1 MSSKKRGGQKLGSS
15 RRNRN
20 RNPVAKESD
29 DSFPQTGNEEHGSEQ
44 KDFHVVSEK
53 QPADASVLPQLGEAA
68 TTCISQQISA
78 SELHPQSQDLLA
90 QPETMSKRRKMG
102 STRKSNRGFKGGGI
116 PEEEPEGTVE
126 VSEGIREEY
135 GVTEEVSVT
144 GDDHQ
149 QSLSGYSS
157 SQSIEPESSILQRQ
171 HWALGSTI
179 HKEVLVNDGRLHLEI
194 AFQSKPIS
202 LYFEPDQLQEA
213 AFSEESISHSFNF
226 SVATTTESKRPPHE
240 FDDSLQMYQQMET
253 LPNTTG
259 QEKTG
264 LTDRHLEEGRITTPA
279 YDFEDVQVSQN
290 TQIYSLVS
298 SVNTIHD
305 QFILN
310 FMGEDKQREST
321 VSSQCIAEAEEERT
335 QLSSASLINE
345 LEQGCSN
352 SSEGLNSSTDGTEG
366 AQTGTANEGIS
377 DHCLELKNETLKLT
391 EDLACVQEFKMSEY
405 REGEEE
411 HREVHMVGDRKEC
424 DDVVEA
430 RFTMQT
436 VEPDKSMTL
445 SPKKK
450 EGASSDQYLSYDTE
464 LHCDSPNNEITHHR
478 DEQYDLSD
486 ARLLTGESSMGGNIG
501 QTEHSVRE
509 QNNEEEGKKD
519 REMRTEEEEA
529 ENGEAKLIDLIRK
542 RKVIP
547 FETLHEE
554 EFDTMDI
561 SNQAYSLQHDDAGK
575 FLSDMQSKEGACNDL
590 QAGSDPLSEIEIC
603 HDTEHYEQEPF
614 QSNDSM
620 IDKEKGNDITENK
633 NQFFEEIKPPKNI
646 CDTSALSIGEDRDNN
661 SYTVVSDE
669 AVELTKR
676 KDLSAEDR
684 MLLVYDSLDAEDKV
698 STEKELTTD
707 HLMKRAEDD
716 ELSFPQQLQRKG
728 ACIKEDF
735 DRDLEKDDKTL
746 QGLSA
751 LAKEGD
757 VIKNVEQTA
766 QANVSDTYSGAHED
780 DTTSHLS
787 EEESKAVDCVEVIAA
802 TVTNSALDLRD
813 DLRTEVECV
822 VTGDSIFSQAGEN
835 PVHPVSNKCSH
846 ITELASFYNTFDEKK
861 ENGME
866 GVIKEDIETETTNI
880 LQNDETLTTS
890 FVYEGNKEIKEG
902 NGAKPEYGLL
912 DQENEGPEMNKTQYR
927 GMNIAPTIIVDVAEY
942 KIDSAVLEV
951 QNNSGEVID
960 AMVQKNKSQE
970 NMETEQHGQ
979 GQIKKKRKFGST
991 RRPQSGH
998 RPDTDIEEKLWKD
1011 VEATEEIKHDDQ
1023 NRYSEETTRQA
1034 VSQTSV
1040 SEVSLGNTDLHSETE
1055 TVEMIDTTP
1064 VILSNAIVCQVDT
1077 VVLEENSKAE
1087 DPQEITEYEKST
1099 AEDKRT
1105 DDSTHSDEQKMSSII
1120 TKIPNDTSTYYN
1132 RPQEAFMAD
1141 QDPDM
1146 ERTDNGSSS
1155 QVDAS
1160 PTSGTM
1166 EFISPTQG
1174 SLDMLA
1180 NTEST
1185 YDFAS
1190 DIIRQMS
1197 WNLGI
1202 SVDHLNQPTSRESEL
1217 ESTCSFIL
1225 IQESKTTEDDVT
1237 TNHAELSTLGTK
1249 TGLIQRTEQHHEGD
1263 QKENIEETSENE
1275 GKRGKKDDEGRHG
1288 EKKDVPLADSSKIS
1302 SRKSE
1307 VIEEENKETT
1317 EETHSAPTEKSATEE
1332 FTAVCSEQYMNPGL
1346 SSETTKWVL
1355 TTNIQTSQGAELSD
1369 SKDNDRNI
1377 EENAEITGP
1386 QAQNQSKKKRKT
1398 GSTRRLQ
1405 GGQRPDTEGK
1415 ERKWKDVEAAEE
1427 FEHDKEE
1434 RCSKETTCQA
1444 ATVNSLT
1451 ESQIAVS
1458 EVSLGIL
1465 DLTLEKEITKS
1476 KDETES
1482 TDIVHH
1488 YINNELSKVEEQVE
1502 IIEEHPQSVEDDEK
1516 ASKPTSSDKQEMPP
1530 VIMKTQKDTSIYHDF
1545 SQEASMVVKECNVE
1559 SSENRSP
1566 SHAHASLISGI
1577 MELISEI
1584 QDGLDIP
1591 KNIENTETAS
1601 DQMRQLP
1608 WDHNISENHLD
1619 LPTNRDSELEQNES
1633 TCSLV
1638 HKQESKNAQDDVIT
1652 ENSELNTSGKGGKM
1666 EPTQKSHRKQFH
1678 GYELDN
1684 SVQEINEKDRESG
1697 EKDYEDMYG
1706 EEKDVHLMDRF
1717 NRPSSKNETE
1727 SEETKEVI
1735 NAGPAKDS
1743 NTEDFIAVCSEQYKY
1758 SGTSSQVTE
1767 LGLTTTI
1774 QPSPVVIYPD
1784 FKEDGEISEDDIE
1797 IRDAELHT
1805 QNQSK
1810 KKRKFGSTRR
1820 PQGGHNPNNDREE
1833 RKWKDV
1839 EVTGEFEHNEEERRS
1854 KNTIH
1859 EAATLNSLTE
1869 PQIAVS
1875 EVSLGVLDPPVKKEM
1890 TESKDETALADVVHH
1905 IDNEVSRGEELVE
1918 IRHTVVEYERDDE
1931 STSTDKQKMA
1941 AVITEI
1947 EIDTSTYQTSS
1958 QEASMVVEKVGIEN
1972 TENGN
1977 PSQVLSSPTCG
1988 TMEFISKIQQSLDI
2002 SLNAENTH
2010 EVASYGIKH
2019 LAWDQSIP
2027 EDHLEQHKRKSE
2039 AEQFGNSS
2047 TLNHTQQSK
2056 TIQGDEITENSDP
2069 STSGKPR
2076 KMGSNK
2082 RSHKGRVHERDQK
2095 NPTEE
2100 ISKKEEKR
2108 GYEDN
2113 EAKYGEEKDVHL
2125 TEISSLSSRKH
2136 EDIEEENIVDQHT
2149 NNEVH
2154 KTEKL
2159 VEIIEEHGQSV
2170 EEDERGDESTSSDNQ
2185 TVPPVVTE
2193 IQNDVSSY
2201 LDSTQEVSIIVEGH
2215 DMKSTENRSQ
2225 VHDYATCGTVEL
2237 ISEVQDETNA
2247 HEFVS
2252 EQIGQLPCDKSISKD
2267 HLDQPTNEDPELEK
2281 VESTCSLV
2289 HIEEPKTTQ
2298 ENVMTENL
2306 ELSTSGKWR
2315 KMGSTRRSHREPLHG
2330 GGLKE
2335 SSEEINEKERESNEK
2350 DNEDNVH
2357 LTERSD
2363 ISSRKKDLVEEES
2376 EETKDQLKASPTED
2390 STTEDF
2396 IAVCS
2401 EQYMDSGLSSQTT
2414 ELGLATNIKPSPV
2427 TEHSDSKEDDGGN
2440 SKENVEIKNTVL
2452 HTQNQSKKKRK
2463 RGSTQRHQAG
2473 HRPDN
2478 EVEERR
2484 WKDVE
2489 STEEIEDVEEER
2501 RSKEAT
2507 NQTATSELLTEPQ
2520 SAVSE
2525 VSLGILG
2532 PPLEKEIIQ
2541 SNDETEGRGIID
2553 RPHVILTDTLL
2564 HHSNNEV
2571 RKVEELVEI
2580 IEEHEQSVVED
2591 ERGDESTSSETIP
2604 PVVTE
2609 IQNDVSTFHDFSQEA
2624 SIIVEGH
2631 DMESNENKSP
2641 SQAHLTPTCGTV
2653 ELISEAQDSLGNPV
2667 NTENTHELVSEQ
2679 IGQLPFV
2686 DSISN
2691 NQQDQPTNEDP
2702 ELEKVESTCSLV
2714 HVEEPKITQE
2724 NVMIENLELSTSEKQ
2739 RKMGSTRRSH
2749 REPLHGGSLKEST
2762 EEINEKER
2770 ESNEKDNEDNVH
2782 LTERLNVSS
2791 RKKDIVEE
2799 ESEEIKDELKA
2810 SPTED
2815 STTEDFI
2822 AVCSEQYMDSGLSSQ
2837 TTELGVSTNIQPSPS
2852 HSYPME
2858 DDGNGEENIEVK
2870 NAELQVQSQSKKKK
2884 KTRSTQRPQGG
2895 HRRDNDGKERK
2906 WKNVEATEQTE
2917 YDEEDRCSKETT
2929 NQAASSDLFAEPQ
2942 CVVSEESLGIL
2953 HPTLNKDTT
2962 KSNDETTGCG
2972 MIDISHVISTDI
2984 VVQHTDNEVH
2994 KTEKLVEIIEEHGQ
3008 SVEEDERGDEST
3020 SSDNQTVPPVV
3031 TEIQNDVSSYL
3042 DSTQEVSIIVEGHDM
3057 KSTENRSQVHD
3068 YATCGTVELISEVQD
3083 IKTNAH
3089 EFVSE
3094 QIGQLP
3100 CDKSISKDHLDQP
3113 ANEDPELEKVES
3125 TCSLIHTEQPKTTQ
3139 ENVMT
3144 ENLELSTSGKRKK
3157 MGSTRR
3163 SHREPLR
3170 GGGLKESSEE
3180 INEKERESNEKDN
3193 EDDVHLTERSN
3204 ISSRKKDVVEEESE
3218 EIKNELKASP
3228 TEDSTTED
3236 FIAVCSEQDIDSGLS
3251 SQTTELGL
3259 TTNLQPS
3266 PVSEHSDYEE
3276 EDGNGEEN
3284 IEVKNAELEAQSQSK
3299 KKKKFGSTR
3308 RPQGRHRPVNEEER
3322 KRKEAT
3328 EETQHDKEEKCSK
3341 EAKSQAASSYF
3352 LTEPQNAVN
3361 GESLGILDPTLEK
3374 EIAESKDE
3382 TGGCG
3387 MIDTSHVILTDIVV
3401 QHTDNEVQNA
3411 LELVEIVEEQRQSV
3425 VGYERDEECTFSDK
3439 QKIPPVVTEIQ
3450 NDTSTYN
3457 DFSKVAEECD
3467 IESKENRSFSQVHVT
3482 PICGTV
3488 ELISEVQDSLGIP
3501 VNTENTHEFVSEQIG
3516 QLPSDESIS
3525 KDQLDQPT
3533 NEDPELEKVKST
3545 CSLIHIEEPKTTQE
3559 NVMTENVELS
3569 TSGKRRKMGSTRRS
3583 HREPLHGGG
3592 LKESTEEINE
3602 KERESNEKDNEDMYG
3617 EEKDVHLTETSDK
3630 SIRKNDVVEESE
3642 EIKEELK
3649 ASPTEDSTTEDF
3661 IEVCSEQ
3668 DMHFGLSSQ
3677 TIELGLATNI
3687 QPSPVTEHSDSKDD
3701 GGNSEEN
3708 VEIKSTELHTQN
3720 QSKEK
3725 RKFGSTQR
3733 HQGGH
3738 RPDNEVEERRW
3749 KDVESTE
3756 EIEDVE
3762 EERCSKEATNQAAT
3776 SELLT
3781 EPQSAVSEVSL
3792 GILGPPLKK
3801 EMIESNDETGGCG
3814 IIDRPHV
3821 ILTDTLLHH
3830 SNNEVNKAEE
3840 LMEIIEECE
3849 QSVVEDER
3857 GDESTSSET
3866 IPPVVTEIENDVST
3880 FHDFSQ
3886 EASIIVEGHD
3896 MESNENKSPSQAHLT
3911 PTCGTVE
3918 LISEAQ
3924 DSLGNPVNTE
3934 NTHELVSEQ
3943 IGQLPFVDSISNN
3956 QQDQPTNEDPELE
3969 KVESTC
3975 SLVHVE
3981 EPKITQEN
3989 VMIENLEL
3997 STSEKRRKMG
4007 STRRSHREPLHGG
4020 SLKESTEEIN
4030 EKERESNEKDNEDD
4044 VHLTE
4049 RSNISSRKKDV
4060 VEEESEEIKNEL
4072 KASPTEDSTT
4082 EDFIAVCSE
4091 QDIDSGLSSQT
4102 TELGLTT
4109 NLQPSPVSEHSDYEE
4124 EDGNGEENIEVK
4136 NAELE
4141 AQSQSK
4147 KKKKFGS
4154 TRRPQGRHRPV
4165 NEEERKRKEATE
4177 ETQHDKEEKC
4187 SKEAKSQAASSYF
4200 LTEPQNAVNGESLG
4214 ILDPTLEKEI
4224 AESKDETGGCG
4235 MIDTSH
4241 VILTDIV
4248 VQHTDNEV
4256 QNALELVEIVEEQR
4270 QSVVGYERDEECTF
4284 SDKQKIPPVVT
4295 EIQNDTST
4303 YNDFSKVAEECD
4315 IESKE
4320 NRSFS
4325 QVHVTPICGT
4335 VELISEVQ
4343 DSLGIPVNTE
4353 NTHEFVSEQIGQLPS
4368 DESISKDQLD
4378 QPTNEDPELEKVKS
4392 TCSLIHI
4399 EEPKTTQE
4407 NVMTENVELS
4417 TSGKRRKMGSTRRS
4431 HREPLH
4437 GGGLKESTEEINEKE
4452 RESNEKDNEDMY
4464 GEEKDVHLTET
4475 SDKSIRKNDVVEESE
4490 EIKEELKASPT
4501 EDSTTEDFIEVCS
4514 EQDMHFGL
4522 SSQTIEL
4529 GLATN
4534 IQPSPVTEHSD
4545 SKDDGGNSEENVEI
4559 KSTELHT
4566 QNQSKEKRKFGS
4578 TQRHQGGH
4586 RPDNE
4591 VEERRW
4597 KDVESTEEI
4606 EDVEEE
4612 RCSKEATNQAATSE
4626 LLTEPQ
4632 SAVSEVSLGILGPPL
4647 KKEMIESNDETGG
4660 CGIIDRP
4667 HVILTDTLLHHS
4679 NNEVNKA
4686 EELMEIVE
4694 ECEQSVVEDERGD
4707 ESTSSETIPPVV
4719 TEIENDVSTYHY
4731 FSQEASIIVEGHDM
4745 ERNEN
4750 RSPSQVHVTLKCG
4763 TVELISEVQDR
4774 LGNPVN
4780 TENTHELLSEQIR
4793 QLPSDESTSKDQID
4807 QPTNKDPELEKVE
4820 STCSLVHI
4828 EQPNTTQENV
4838 MIENLELSTS
4848 GKRRKMGSTRRTH
4861 RAPLHGGD
4869 LKETIEGING
4879 KERESGEK
4887 HDEDMYGVEK
4897 DVPLTERSS
4906 ISSRKKDVVE
4916 EESEEIKDKLKASP
4930 TEDSTTEDFIA
4941 VCSEQYMDSGLFSQ
4955 TTELGL
4961 ITNIQRFPVSEHSD
4975 SEEDDGNGE
4984 ENIEVK
4990 NAELQTQSQS
5000 KEKKKF
5006 RSTRRPQGRYRRD
5019 NEEEERKWKNVEAIE
5034 RAEHDEEEKCSKEAN
5049 SQAASSDFLTES
5061 QNAVSGE
5068 SLVILYPTLE
5078 KEIAESK
5085 DETGGCG
5092 MIDTSHVILTD
5103 IVVQHT
5109 DNEVQNAL
5117 ELVEIFGEHRQSV
5130 VGYERD
5136 EECTFSDKQKIPP
5149 VVTEI
5154 QNDTSKYHD
5163 FSEGVEEC
5171 DIESNENRNR
5181 SQVHVTPRCGTV
5193 ELISEAQD
5201 SLGFPVNTE
5210 NTHEL
5215 LSEQIGQLPSDE
5227 SISKAHL
5234 DQPTN
5239 KDPELEKVKSTCSLI
5254 HIEEPK
5260 TTQENVMIEN
5270 LELSTSGKRRKMGS
5284 TRRSH
5289 REPLRGCGLK
5299 ESSEEI
5305 NEKERESDEKDDED
5319 MNGEEKDLFH
5329 TETSNISIRKNEVV
5343 EEESDEIKEELEASP
5358 TEHSTTEDFIEV
5370 GSEQDMHC
5378 GLSPQSTQ
5386 LGLTTNIQPSPMTE
5400 HSNSKDDGGNS
5411 EENVEIKNTK
5421 LHTQSQSKKRRKFGS
5436 TRRPQGGHRP
5446 DNKGEERKWKDVEST
5461 EKIEDDE
5468 EERHS
5473 KETTHQAATSELL
5486 TEPQSAVSEVSLGIP
5501 VPPLEKEMIE
5511 SNDETEGCGIIDRP
5525 HVILTDTLLH
5535 YSDNEVRKV
5544 EELVEIIEE
5553 REQSVVEDETGDEST
5568 SSNKQKI
5575 PQVIKEIQ
5583 NDVSTYLDSFQEA
5596 SIIVKGYDMESHE
5609 NRSLSQV
5616 HVTPTCGIV
5625 ELISEVQDSL
5635 AIPVNPENAHEL
5647 VSEQI
5652 GQLPSD
5658 ESTSKDQLDQ
5668 SSNEDPVLEKVK
5680 STCSLIHREETKIT
5694 QENVMTENVE
5704 LSTSGKQRKMGST
5717 RRSHKER
5724 LHGGDLKE
5732 TIEAINEKEREKDE
5746 KDDEDMYGEEKDLL
5760 HTETSNKSIRK
5771 NEVVEEES
5779 DEIKEELEASPTEH
5793 STNEDFI
5800 EVCSEQDMHCG
5811 LSPQSTQLGLTTNM
5825 QPSPMTEHLNSKDD
5839 GGNSKEN
5846 VEIINIKLHTQN
5858 QSEKKRKF
5866 GSTRRHQGGHRPDN
5880 EVEER
5885 RWKDVEST
5893 EEIEDV
5899 EEERCST
5906 ETTHQAATSELLTE
5920 PQSAVS
5926 EMLLGIPE
5934 PPLEKEMIE
5943 SNDETGGCGIIDRPH
5958 VILTDTLLHHSDNE
5972 IRKVEEL
5979 VEIIEEREQSVVE
5992 DEAGDESTSSNKQKI
6007 LQVIKEI
6014 QNDVSTYLDSFQEAS
6029 IIVKGYD
6036 MESHE
6041 NRSLSQV
6048 HVTPTCGTVELI
6060 SKVQDS
6066 LAIPV
6071 NPENAHEL
6079 VSEQIGQLPS
6089 DESTSKDQLDQ
6100 PSNEDPVLEK
6110 VKSTCSLIHREE
6122 TKTTQENVMIEN
6134 LELSTSGKRR
6144 KMGSTRRSHRER
6156 LHGGDLK
6163 ETIEEINEKEREK
6176 GEKDDEDMY
6185 GEEKDV
6191 YLKERSYIS
6200 IRKNEAVEAES
6211 EEIKDKLKASPTE
6224 DSTTEDFT
6232 EVCSEQDMHSGLSP
6246 QTTELDLISNIQPSP
6261 VTKHSDSREDDG
6273 NSKENVKI
6281 RNADLQTQSQS
6292 KKKRKFG
6299 STRRPQGVQI
6309 LDTEEEERR
6318 WKDVEATEGLEHDEK
6333 ERCSEETH
6341 QAVTSNLLTE
6351 SLNAG
6356 SEVSL
6361 GILIEEMKEKES
6373 SKEQTVDESAPITE
6387 ESNSEV
6393 ERLSFIPTI
6402 PTETCHQSIER
6413 QSEPSESIT
6422 IIRPELEKL
6431 DKKKRKMGSTRKNFK
6446 GGDAKKPWDRGTGD
6460 MDPTSDEDITKEETK
6475 STARVDTVLDDK
6487 GFGRSVIIE
6496 MIGQEHELQ
6505 TPHMLDQSEGSL
6517 LGEIEYELKKSCQ
6530 SPLNTIAHSISEE
6543 ISESSL
6549 NKPLETHNNQHNILE
6564 IPEPKDEQCKSTLK
6578 LPASQSSQTHTE
6590 PSSPGRRRK
6599 MGSTRKTPRNKHT
6612 EEPRDESR
6620 DTEQDTETQDT
6631 LGTNSDL
6638 ERETTMLTAKV
6649 HAVPQVDENN
6659 TDHPIPGGRRKF
6671 GSRRTAKGELMLNQK
6686 ETEAGQ
6692 VLTDEL
6698 TVDPYFIP
6706 GPESIPVSQLT
6717 SDHEDTKASPSNE
6730 QNEKSVVNEADKST
6744 RTGLASFGDLRRSSL
6759 YNGSTGRR
6767 EIIDFERWDEQI
6779 PDFGVAVYNVVM
6791 VGNCNVGKTSFIRRF
6806 QSGLFSKDYGSTIGV
6821 DTFVQTIT
6829 LGNRTVKLHI
6839 WDTAGQE
6846 RYHSIT
6852 RQVFHKA
6859 QGLLLMYDITSS
6871 QSFYAVR
6878 KWISQIQERAPADV
6892 TMMLLGN
6899 KNDCAEREVQLKEGE
6914 DLSRDYNIH
6923 FMECSVATGE
6933 NVSESMKSLAWLLVK
6948 QNVRREEEQAILQP
6962 KQPQKK
6968 SGCC

>member
-1 MSSKKRGGQKLGSS
+1 
-15 RRNRN
+15 
-20 RNPVAKESD
+20 
-29 DSFPQTGNEEHGSEQ
+29 
-44 KDFHVVSEK
+44 
-53 QPADASVLPQLGEAA
+53 
-68 TTCISQQISA
+68 
-78 SELHPQSQDLLA
+78 
-90 QPETMSKRRKMG
+90 
-102 STRKSNRGFKGGGI
+102 
-116 PEEEPEGTVE
+116 
-126 VSEGIREEY
+126 
-135 GVTEEVSVT
+135 
-144 GDDHQ
+144 
-149 QSLSGYSS
+149 
-157 SQSIEPESSILQRQ
+157 
-171 HWALGSTI
+171 
-179 HKEVLVNDGRLHLEI
+179 
-194 AFQSKPIS
+194 
-202 LYFEPDQLQEA
+202 
-213 AFSEESISHSFNF
+213 
-226 SVATTTESKRPPHE
+226 
-240 FDDSLQMYQQMET
+240 
-253 LPNTTG
+253 
-259 QEKTG
+259 
-264 LTDRHLEEGRITTPA
+264 
-279 YDFEDVQVSQN
+279 
-290 TQIYSLVS
+290 
-298 SVNTIHD
+298 
-305 QFILN
+305 
-310 FMGEDKQREST
+310 
-321 VSSQCIAEAEEERT
+321 
-335 QLSSASLINE
+335 
-345 LEQGCSN
+345 
-352 SSEGLNSSTDGTEG
+352 
-366 AQTGTANEGIS
+366 
-377 DHCLELKNETLKLT
+377 
-391 EDLACVQEFKMSEY
+391 
-405 REGEEE
+405 
-411 HREVHMVGDRKEC
+411 
-424 DDVVEA
+424 
-430 RFTMQT
+430 
-436 VEPDKSMTL
+436 
-445 SPKKK
+445 
-450 EGASSDQYLSYDTE
+450 
-464 LHCDSPNNEITHHR
+464 
-478 DEQYDLSD
+478 
-486 ARLLTGESSMGGNIG
+486 
-501 QTEHSVRE
+501 
-509 QNNEEEGKKD
+509 
-519 REMRTEEEEA
+519 
-529 ENGEAKLIDLIRK
+529 
-542 RKVIP
+542 
-547 FETLHEE
+547 
-554 EFDTMDI
+554 
-561 SNQAYSLQHDDAGK
+561 
-575 FLSDMQSKEGACNDL
+575 
-590 QAGSDPLSEIEIC
+590 
-603 HDTEHYEQEPF
+603 
-614 QSNDSM
+614 
-620 IDKEKGNDITENK
+620 
-633 NQFFEEIKPPKNI
+633 
-646 CDTSALSIGEDRDNN
+646 
-661 SYTVVSDE
+661 
-669 AVELTKR
+669 
-676 KDLSAEDR
+676 
-684 MLLVYDSLDAEDKV
+684 
-698 STEKELTTD
+698 
-707 HLMKRAEDD
+707 
-716 ELSFPQQLQRKG
+716 
-728 ACIKEDF
+728 
-735 DRDLEKDDKTL
+735 
-746 QGLSA
+746 
-751 LAKEGD
+751 
-757 VIKNVEQTA
+757 
-766 QANVSDTYSGAHED
+766 
-780 DTTSHLS
+780 
-787 EEESKAVDCVEVIAA
+787 
-802 TVTNSALDLRD
+802 
-813 DLRTEVECV
+813 
-822 VTGDSIFSQAGEN
+822 
-835 PVHPVSNKCSH
+835 
-846 ITELASFYNTFDEKK
+846 
-861 ENGME
+861 
-866 GVIKEDIETETTNI
+866 
-880 LQNDETLTTS
+880 
-890 FVYEGNKEIKEG
+890 
-902 NGAKPEYGLL
+902 
-912 DQENEGPEMNKTQYR
+912 MNKMQYR

-970 NMETEQHGQ
+970 NMETERHGQ

-1023 NRYSEETTRQA
+1023 NRYSEETIQQA

-1040 SEVSLGNTDLHSETE
+1040 CEVSLGNTDLHSETE

-1064 VILSNAIVCQVDT
+1064 VILSNAIVHQVDT
-1077 VVLEENSKAE
+1077 VVLEENSRAE

-1132 RPQEAFMAD
+1132 RSQEAFMAD

-1155 QVDAS
+1155 RVDAS

-1166 EFISPTQG
+1166 EFISQTQG

-1180 NTEST
+1180 YTEST

-1317 EETHSAPTEKSATEE
+1317 EETNSAPTEKSATEE

-1355 TTNIQTSQGAELSD
+1355 TTNIQTSQGTELSG
-1369 SKDNDRNI
+1369 SKDNDRNS
-1377 EENAEITGP
+1377 EENAEIRNTGP

-1405 GGQRPDTEGK
+1405 GGADTEGK

-1434 RCSKETTCQA
+1434 RCSKVTTCQA

-1451 ESQIAVS
+1451 EPQIAVS

-1482 TDIVHH
+1482 TDIVDH

-1530 VIMKTQKDTSIYHDF
+1530 VIMKTEKDTSIYHDL

-1566 SHAHASLISGI
+1566 SHAHASLISGT

-1717 NRPSSKNETE
+1717 NRPSSNNETE
-1727 SEETKEVI
+1727 SEETKKVI

-1743 NTEDFIAVCSEQYKY
+1743 NTEDFIVVCSEQYKY
-1758 SGTSSQVTE
+1758 SGTPSQVTE

-1784 FKEDGEISEDDIE
+1784 FKEDGEISEDDVE

-1833 RKWKDV
+1833 RKWKGV

-1859 EAATLNSLTE
+1859 QAATLNSLTE

-1905 IDNEVSRGEELVE
+1905 IDNEVSREEELVE
-1918 IRHTVVEYERDDE
+1918 IRHPGVEYERDDE
-1931 STSTDKQKMA
+1931 STSTDQQKMA

-1958 QEASMVVEKVGIEN
+1958 QEASMVVEKVDIEN

-2019 LAWDQSIP
+2019 
-2027 EDHLEQHKRKSE
+2027 
-2039 AEQFGNSS
+2039 
-2047 TLNHTQQSK
+2047 
-2056 TIQGDEITENSDP
+2056 
-2069 STSGKPR
+2069 
-2076 KMGSNK
+2076 
-2082 RSHKGRVHERDQK
+2082 ERDQK

-2113 EAKYGEEKDVHL
+2113 EAKYGEEKDIHL
-2125 TEISSLSSRKH
+2125 TDRKN
-2136 EDIEEENIVDQHT
+2136 EDIEEESKKTMKEINSSPEKNSTTEDFIAVCSEQNMHSGLSSQTTELGVTTNIQQSPSHSYPKEDDGNGEENV
-2149 NNEVH
+2149 EVKNAELQVQSQSKKKKKFRSTQGPQGGH
-2154 KTEKL
+2154 KRDNDGEERKWKNVEATEQT
-2159 VEIIEEHGQSV
+2159 EYD
-2170 EEDERGDESTSSDNQ
+2170 EEDRCSKETTNQALPSDE
-2185 TVPPVVTE
+2185 
-2193 IQNDVSSY
+2193 
-2201 LDSTQEVSIIVEGH
+2201 
-2215 DMKSTENRSQ
+2215 
-2225 VHDYATCGTVEL
+2225 
-2237 ISEVQDETNA
+2237 
-2247 HEFVS
+2247 
-2252 EQIGQLPCDKSISKD
+2252 SISKA

-2281 VESTCSLV
+2281 VKSTCSLV

-2298 ENVMTENL
+2298 ENVMIENL
-2306 ELSTSGKWR
+2306 ELSTSGKRR
-2315 KMGSTRRSHREPLHG
+2315 KMGSTRRSHREPLSG
-2330 GGLKE
+2330 CGLKE
-2335 SSEEINEKERESNEK
+2335 SSEEINEKERESDEK
-2350 DNEDNVH
+2350 DDEDMNG
-2357 LTERSD
+2357 EE
-2363 ISSRKKDLVEEES
+2363 KDLFHTETSNISITKNEVVEEES
-2376 EETKDQLKASPTED
+2376 DEIKEELEANPTEH

-2396 IAVCS
+2396 IEVGS
-2401 EQYMDSGLSSQTT
+2401 EQNMHCGLSPQSTQ
-2414 ELGLATNIKPSPV
+2414 LGLTTNIQPSPM
-2427 TEHSDSKEDDGGN
+2427 TEHSNSKDDGGN
-2440 SKENVEIKNTVL
+2440 SEENVEIKNTKL
-2452 HTQNQSKKKRK
+2452 HT
-2463 RGSTQRHQAG
+2463 
-2473 HRPDN
+2473 
-2478 EVEERR
+2478 
-2484 WKDVE
+2484 
-2489 STEEIEDVEEER
+2489 
-2501 RSKEAT
+2501 
-2507 NQTATSELLTEPQ
+2507 
-2520 SAVSE
+2520 
-2525 VSLGILG
+2525 
-2532 PPLEKEIIQ
+2532 
-2541 SNDETEGRGIID
+2541 
-2553 RPHVILTDTLL
+2553 
-2564 HHSNNEV
+2564 
-2571 RKVEELVEI
+2571 
-2580 IEEHEQSVVED
+2580 
-2591 ERGDESTSSETIP
+2591 
-2604 PVVTE
+2604 
-2609 IQNDVSTFHDFSQEA
+2609 
-2624 SIIVEGH
+2624 
-2631 DMESNENKSP
+2631 
-2641 SQAHLTPTCGTV
+2641 
-2653 ELISEAQDSLGNPV
+2653 
-2667 NTENTHELVSEQ
+2667 
-2679 IGQLPFV
+2679 
-2686 DSISN
+2686 
-2691 NQQDQPTNEDP
+2691 
-2702 ELEKVESTCSLV
+2702 
-2714 HVEEPKITQE
+2714 
-2724 NVMIENLELSTSEKQ
+2724 
-2739 RKMGSTRRSH
+2739 
-2749 REPLHGGSLKEST
+2749 
-2762 EEINEKER
+2762 
-2770 ESNEKDNEDNVH
+2770 
-2782 LTERLNVSS
+2782 
-2791 RKKDIVEE
+2791 
-2799 ESEEIKDELKA
+2799 
-2810 SPTED
+2810 
-2815 STTEDFI
+2815 
-2822 AVCSEQYMDSGLSSQ
+2822 
-2837 TTELGVSTNIQPSPS
+2837 
-2852 HSYPME
+2852 
-2858 DDGNGEENIEVK
+2858 
-2870 NAELQVQSQSKKKK
+2870 QSQSKKRRKFGS
-2884 KTRSTQRPQGG
+2884 TRRPQGG
-2895 HRRDNDGKERK
+2895 HKRDNDGEERK

-2929 NQAASSDLFAEPQ
+2929 NQAAPSDLLAEPQ

-2953 HPTLNKDTT
+2953 HPTLKKDTT
-2962 KSNDETTGCG
+2962 KSNDETAGCG
-2972 MIDISHVISTDI
+2972 MIDISHVISTDT
-2984 VVQHTDNEVH
+2984 VDQHTDNEVH

-3042 DSTQEVSIIVEGHDM
+3042 DSTQEVCIIVEGHDM

-3083 IKTNAH
+3083 KTNAH

-3113 ANEDPELEKVES
+3113 TNEDPELEKVES
-3125 TCSLIHTEQPKTTQ
+3125 TCSLVHKEQPKTTQ

-3144 ENLELSTSGKRKK
+3144 ENLELSTSGKRRK

-3193 EDDVHLTERSN
+3193 EDDVHLTERSD

-3218 EIKNELKASP
+3218 EIKDELKASP

-3236 FIAVCSEQDIDSGLS
+3236 FIAVCSEQYMDSGLS

-3276 EDGNGEEN
+3276 DDGNGEEN

-3299 KKKKFGSTR
+3299 KKKKFGSTW
-3308 RPQGRHRPVNEEER
+3308 RPQGRHRPDNEEEER
-3322 KRKEAT
+3322 KRKDVEAT

-3374 EIAESKDE
+3374 EMAESKDE

-3501 VNTENTHEFVSEQIG
+3501 VNTGNTHEFVSEQIG
-3516 QLPSDESIS
+3516 QLPSNEGIS

-3545 CSLIHIEEPKTTQE
+3545 CSLVHIEESKTTQE
-3559 NVMTENVELS
+3559 NVMIENVELS
-3569 TSGKRRKMGSTRRS
+3569 TSGKQRKMGSTRRS

-3630 SIRKNDVVEESE
+3630 SIRENDVVEESE

-3649 ASPTEDSTTEDF
+3649 ASPTEHSTTEDF
-3661 IEVCSEQ
+3661 IEACSEQ
-3668 DMHFGLSSQ
+3668 DMHFGLSPQ
-3677 TIELGLATNI
+3677 TTELRLATNL
-3687 QPSPVTEHSDSKDD
+3687 QTSPVTEHSDSKDD

-3725 RKFGSTQR
+3725 RKSGSTQR

-3738 RPDNEVEERRW
+3738 RPDNEVEKRRW

-3762 EERCSKEATNQAAT
+3762 KERRSKEATNQAGT

-3801 EMIESNDETGGCG
+3801 EMIETNDETGGCG

-3857 GDESTSSET
+3857 GDEFTLSDTM
-3866 IPPVVTEIENDVST
+3866 PPVVTEIENDVST
-3880 FHDFSQ
+3880 DHYFSQ

-3896 MESNENKSPSQAHLT
+3896 MRRNENRNPSQGHVTL
-3911 PTCGTVE
+3911 TCGTVE
-3918 LISEAQ
+3918 LISEVQ
-3924 DSLGNPVNTE
+3924 DRLGNPVNTE
-3934 NTHELVSEQ
+3934 NTHELLSEQIRQLPSDESTSKDQIDQPTNKAPELEKVESTCSLVHIEQPNTTQENVMIDNLELSTSGKRRKMGSTRRTHRAPVHGGDLKETIEGINGKERESGEKDDEDMYGVEKDVPLTERSSISSRKKDVVEEESEEIKDELKASPTEDSTTEDFIAVCSEQYMDSGLSSQTTELGVTTNIQPSPSHSYPMEDDWNGEENIEVKNAELHIQRQSKKKKKFRSTQRPQGGHRRDNDGEEKKWENVEATEQTEYDEEDRCSKENPNQAASSDLLAEPQCVVSEESLGILHPTLKEDTTKSNDETAGCGMIDISHVISTDIVVQHTDNEVHKTEKLVEIIEEHGQSVEEDERGDESTSSDNQTVPPVVTEIQNDVSSYLDSTQEVCIIVEGHDMKSTENRSQVHDYATCGTVELISEVQDKTNAHEFVSEQ
-3943 IGQLPFVDSISNN
+3943 IGQLPCDKSISKDHL
-3956 QQDQPTNEDPELE
+3956 DQPTNEDPELE

-3975 SLVHVE
+3975 SLVHTE
-3981 EPKITQEN
+3981 QPKTTQEN
-3989 VMIENLEL
+3989 VMTENLEL
-3997 STSEKRRKMG
+3997 STSGKRRKMG
-4007 STRRSHREPLHGG
+4007 STRRSHREPLRGG
-4020 SLKESTEEIN
+4020 GLTESSEEIN

-4049 RSNISSRKKDV
+4049 RSDISSRKNDV
-4060 VEEESEEIKNEL
+4060 VEEESEEIKDEL

-4091 QDIDSGLSSQT
+4091 QYMDSGLSSQT
-4102 TELGLTT
+4102 TELRLTT

-4124 EDGNGEENIEVK
+4124 DDGNGEENIEVK

-4154 TRRPQGRHRPV
+4154 TRRPQGRHRPD
-4165 NEEERKRKEATE
+4165 NEEEERKRKDVEATE

-4214 ILDPTLEKEI
+4214 ILDPTLEKEM

-4325 QVHVTPICGT
+4325 QVQVTPICGT
-4335 VELISEVQ
+4335 VELISEVH

-4368 DESISKDQLD
+4368 NEGISKDQLD
-4378 QPTNEDPELEKVKS
+4378 QPTNEDPELEKVES
-4392 TCSLIHI
+4392 TCSLVHI

-4407 NVMTENVELS
+4407 NVMIENVELS

-4475 SDKSIRKNDVVEESE
+4475 SDKSIRENDVVEESE

-4501 EDSTTEDFIEVCS
+4501 EHSTTEDFIEVCS

-4522 SSQTIEL
+4522 SPQTTEL
-4529 GLATN
+4529 RLATN
-4534 IQPSPVTEHSD
+4534 IQTSPVTEHSD

-4566 QNQSKEKRKFGS
+4566 QNQSKEKRKSGS

-4612 RCSKEATNQAATSE
+4612 RRSKEATNQAGTSE

-4647 KKEMIESNDETGG
+4647 KKEMIETNDETGG

-4686 EELMEIVE
+4686 EELMEIIE

-4707 ESTSSETIPPVV
+4707 EFTLSDTMPPVV
-4719 TEIENDVSTYHY
+4719 TEIENDVSTDHY

-4745 ERNEN
+4745 RRNEN
-4750 RSPSQVHVTLKCG
+4750 RSPSQGHVTLTCGTVEPISEVQDRLGNPVNTENTHELLSEQIRQLPSDESTSKDQIDQPTNKAPELEKVELVHIEQPNTTQENVIIDKLELSTSGKRRKMGSTRRTHRAPVHGGDLKETIEGINGKERESGEKDDEDMYGVEKDVPLTERSSISSRKKDVVEEESEEIKDELKASPTEDSTTEDFIAVCSEQYMDSGLSSQTTELGVTTNIQPSPSHSYPMEDDGNGEENIEVKNAELHIQRQSKKKKKFRSTQRPQGGHRRDNDGEEKKWENVEATEQTEYDEEDRCSKETPNQAASSDLLAEPQCVVSEESLGILHPTLKKDTTKSNDETAGCGMIDISHVISTDIVQHTDNEVHKTEKLVEIIEEHGQSVEEDERGDESTSSDNQTVPPVVTEIQNDVSSYLDSTQEVCIIVEGHDMKSTENRSQVHDYATCGTVELISEVQDKTNAHEFVSEQIGQLPCDKSISKDHLDQPTNEDPELEKVESTCSLVPTEQPKTTQENVMTENLELSTSGKRRKMGSTRRSHREPLRGGGLKESSEEINEKERESNEKDNEDDVHLTVVEEESEEIKDELKASPTEDSTTEDFIAVCSEQYMDSGLSSQTTELGLTTNLQPSPVSEHSDYEEDDGNGEENIEVKNAELEAQSQSKKKKKFGSTRRPQGRHRPDNEEEERKRKDVEATEETQHDKEEKCSKEAKSQAASSYFLTEPQNAVNGESLGILDPTMEKEMAESKDETGGCGMIDTSHVILTDIVVQHTDNEVQNALELVEIVEEQRQSVVGYERDEECTFSDKQKIPPVVTEIQNDTSTYNDFSKVAEECDIESKENRSFSQVQVTPICGTVELISEVHDSLGIPVNTENTHEFVSEQIGQLPSNEGISKDQLDQPTNEDPELEKVESTCSLVHIEEPKTTQENVMIENVELSTSGKRRKMGSTRRSHREPLHGGGLKESTEEINEKERESNEKDNEDMYGEEKDVHLTETSDKSIRENDVVEESEEIKEELKASPTEHSTTEDFIEVCSEQDMHFGLSPQTTELRLATNIQTSPVTEHSDSKDDGGNSEENVEIKSTELHTQNQSKEKRKSGSTQRHQGGHRPDNEVEERRWKDVESTEEIEDVEEERRSKEATNQAGTSELLTEPQSAVSEVSLGILGPPLKKEMIETNDETGGCGIIDRPHVILTDTLLHHSNNEVNKAEELMEIIEECEQSVVEDERGDEFTLSDTMPPVVTEIENDVSTDHYFSQEASIIVEGHDMRRNENRNPSQGHVTLTCG

-4807 QPTNKDPELEKVE
+4807 QPTNKAPELEKVE

-4838 MIENLELSTS
+4838 MIDNLELSTS

-4861 RAPLHGGD
+4861 RAPVHGGD

-4887 HDEDMYGVEK
+4887 DDEDMYLVEK

-4916 EESEEIKDKLKASP
+4916 EETEEIKDELKASP

-4941 VCSEQYMDSGLFSQ
+4941 VCSEQYMDSGLSSQ
-4955 TTELGL
+4955 TTELGVT
-4961 ITNIQRFPVSEHSD
+4961 TNIQRFPVSEHSD

-5034 RAEHDEEEKCSKEAN
+5034 RAEHDEEEQCSKEAN
-5049 SQAASSDFLTES
+5049 SQAASSNFLTEP

-5068 SLVILYPTLE
+5068 SLGILHPTLE

-5103 IVVQHT
+5103 IVVEHT

-5117 ELVEIFGEHRQSV
+5117 QLVEIVGEHRQSV

-5154 QNDTSKYHD
+5154 QNDTSTYHD

-5193 ELISEAQD
+5193 ELISEVQD
-5201 SLGFPVNTE
+5201 SLGIPVNTE

-5239 KDPELEKVKSTCSLI
+5239 EDPELEKVKSTCSLV
-5254 HIEEPK
+5254 HIELK

-5270 LELSTSGKRRKMGS
+5270 VELSTSGKRRKMGS

-5289 REPLRGCGLK
+5289 REPLHGCGLK

-5329 TETSNISIRKNEVV
+5329 TETSNISIRTNEVV

-5358 TEHSTTEDFIEV
+5358 TEHSTTKDFIEV
-5370 GSEQDMHC
+5370 GSVQDMHC

-5386 LGLTTNIQPSPMTE
+5386 LGLTTNKQPSPMTE

-5446 DNKGEERKWKDVEST
+5446 DNEGEEQKWKDVEST
-5461 EKIEDDE
+5461 EKIEDVEDE
-5468 EERHS
+5468 RCS
-5473 KETTHQAATSELL
+5473 IETTHQATTSELL
-5486 TEPQSAVSEVSLGIP
+5486 TEPQSAVSQMLLGIP
-5501 VPPLEKEMIE
+5501 EPPLEKEMIE
-5511 SNDETEGCGIIDRP
+5511 SNDETGGCGIIDKP

-5575 PQVIKEIQ
+5575 PHVIKEIQ
-5583 NDVSTYLDSFQEA
+5583 NDVSTCLDSFQEA

-5635 AIPVNPENAHEL
+5635 
-5647 VSEQI
+5647 
-5652 GQLPSD
+5652 G
-5658 ESTSKDQLDQ
+5658 
-5668 SSNEDPVLEKVK
+5668 
-5680 STCSLIHREETKIT
+5680 
-5694 QENVMTENVE
+5694 
-5704 LSTSGKQRKMGST
+5704 
-5717 RRSHKER
+5717 
-5724 LHGGDLKE
+5724 
-5732 TIEAINEKEREKDE
+5732 
-5746 KDDEDMYGEEKDLL
+5746 
-5760 HTETSNKSIRK
+5760 
-5771 NEVVEEES
+5771 
-5779 DEIKEELEASPTEH
+5779 
-5793 STNEDFI
+5793 
-5800 EVCSEQDMHCG
+5800 
-5811 LSPQSTQLGLTTNM
+5811 
-5825 QPSPMTEHLNSKDD
+5825 
-5839 GGNSKEN
+5839 
-5846 VEIINIKLHTQN
+5846 
-5858 QSEKKRKF
+5858 
-5866 GSTRRHQGGHRPDN
+5866 
-5880 EVEER
+5880 
-5885 RWKDVEST
+5885 
-5893 EEIEDV
+5893 
-5899 EEERCST
+5899 
-5906 ETTHQAATSELLTE
+5906 
-5920 PQSAVS
+5920 
-5926 EMLLGIPE
+5926 
-5934 PPLEKEMIE
+5934 
-5943 SNDETGGCGIIDRPH
+5943 
-5958 VILTDTLLHHSDNE
+5958 
-5972 IRKVEEL
+5972 
-5979 VEIIEEREQSVVE
+5979 
-5992 DEAGDESTSSNKQKI
+5992 
-6007 LQVIKEI
+6007 
-6014 QNDVSTYLDSFQEAS
+6014 
-6029 IIVKGYD
+6029 
-6036 MESHE
+6036 
-6041 NRSLSQV
+6041 
-6048 HVTPTCGTVELI
+6048 
-6060 SKVQDS
+6060 
-6066 LAIPV
+6066 IPV

-6110 VKSTCSLIHREE
+6110 VESTCSHVHIEE

-6156 LHGGDLK
+6156 LHGGNLK

-6176 GEKDDEDMY
+6176 GEKDGEDMY

-6191 YLKERSYIS
+6191 YLKEKSYIS

-6211 EEIKDKLKASPTE
+6211 EEIKHKLKASPTE

-6299 STRRPQGVQI
+6299 STRRPQGVQR
-6309 LDTEEEERR
+6309 LDTEEEER

-6373 SKEQTVDESAPITE
+6373 SKEQTVEESAPITE

-6460 MDPTSDEDITKEETK
+6460 MDPTSDEDITKEEMK

-6487 GFGRSVIIE
+6487 GFGRSIIIE
-6496 MIGQEHELQ
+6496 MKGQEHELQ

-6543 ISESSL
+6543 ISESLL
-6549 NKPLETHNNQHNILE
+6549 NKPLETHNNQQNILE

-6599 MGSTRKTPRNKHT
+6599 MGSTRKTPRDKHT

-6620 DTEQDTETQDT
+6620 DSEQDTETQDT

-6638 ERETTMLTAKV
+6638 ERETTMLKIT
-6649 HAVPQVDENN
+6649 E
-6659 TDHPIPGGRRKF
+6659 GGRRKF

-6692 VLTDEL
+6692 VFTDVL

-6717 SDHEDTKASPSNE
+6717 SHHEDTKASPSNE
-6730 QNEKSVVNEADKST
+6730 QNEKSVLNEADKST
-6744 RTGLASFGDLRRSSL
+6744 RTGLASLGDLKRSSL

-6767 EIIDFERWDEQI
+6767 EMIDFERWDEQI

-6923 FMECSVATGE
+6923 FMECSAATGE

>member
-1 MSSKKRGGQKLGSS
+1 
-15 RRNRN
+15 
-20 RNPVAKESD
+20 
-29 DSFPQTGNEEHGSEQ
+29 
-44 KDFHVVSEK
+44 
-53 QPADASVLPQLGEAA
+53 
-68 TTCISQQISA
+68 
-78 SELHPQSQDLLA
+78 
-90 QPETMSKRRKMG
+90 
-102 STRKSNRGFKGGGI
+102 
-116 PEEEPEGTVE
+116 
-126 VSEGIREEY
+126 
-135 GVTEEVSVT
+135 
-144 GDDHQ
+144 
-149 QSLSGYSS
+149 
-157 SQSIEPESSILQRQ
+157 
-171 HWALGSTI
+171 
-179 HKEVLVNDGRLHLEI
+179 
-194 AFQSKPIS
+194 
-202 LYFEPDQLQEA
+202 
-213 AFSEESISHSFNF
+213 
-226 SVATTTESKRPPHE
+226 
-240 FDDSLQMYQQMET
+240 
-253 LPNTTG
+253 
-259 QEKTG
+259 
-264 LTDRHLEEGRITTPA
+264 
-279 YDFEDVQVSQN
+279 
-290 TQIYSLVS
+290 
-298 SVNTIHD
+298 
-305 QFILN
+305 
-310 FMGEDKQREST
+310 
-321 VSSQCIAEAEEERT
+321 
-335 QLSSASLINE
+335 
-345 LEQGCSN
+345 
-352 SSEGLNSSTDGTEG
+352 
-366 AQTGTANEGIS
+366 
-377 DHCLELKNETLKLT
+377 
-391 EDLACVQEFKMSEY
+391 
-405 REGEEE
+405 
-411 HREVHMVGDRKEC
+411 
-424 DDVVEA
+424 
-430 RFTMQT
+430 
-436 VEPDKSMTL
+436 
-445 SPKKK
+445 
-450 EGASSDQYLSYDTE
+450 
-464 LHCDSPNNEITHHR
+464 
-478 DEQYDLSD
+478 
-486 ARLLTGESSMGGNIG
+486 
-501 QTEHSVRE
+501 
-509 QNNEEEGKKD
+509 
-519 REMRTEEEEA
+519 
-529 ENGEAKLIDLIRK
+529 
-542 RKVIP
+542 
-547 FETLHEE
+547 
-554 EFDTMDI
+554 
-561 SNQAYSLQHDDAGK
+561 
-575 FLSDMQSKEGACNDL
+575 
-590 QAGSDPLSEIEIC
+590 
-603 HDTEHYEQEPF
+603 
-614 QSNDSM
+614 
-620 IDKEKGNDITENK
+620 
-633 NQFFEEIKPPKNI
+633 
-646 CDTSALSIGEDRDNN
+646 
-661 SYTVVSDE
+661 
-669 AVELTKR
+669 
-676 KDLSAEDR
+676 
-684 MLLVYDSLDAEDKV
+684 
-698 STEKELTTD
+698 
-707 HLMKRAEDD
+707 
-716 ELSFPQQLQRKG
+716 
-728 ACIKEDF
+728 
-735 DRDLEKDDKTL
+735 
-746 QGLSA
+746 
-751 LAKEGD
+751 
-757 VIKNVEQTA
+757 
-766 QANVSDTYSGAHED
+766 
-780 DTTSHLS
+780 
-787 EEESKAVDCVEVIAA
+787 
-802 TVTNSALDLRD
+802 
-813 DLRTEVECV
+813 
-822 VTGDSIFSQAGEN
+822 
-835 PVHPVSNKCSH
+835 
-846 ITELASFYNTFDEKK
+846 
-861 ENGME
+861 
-866 GVIKEDIETETTNI
+866 
-880 LQNDETLTTS
+880 
-890 FVYEGNKEIKEG
+890 
-902 NGAKPEYGLL
+902 
-912 DQENEGPEMNKTQYR
+912 MNKMQYR

-970 NMETEQHGQ
+970 NMETERHGQ

-1023 NRYSEETTRQA
+1023 NRYSEETIQQA

-1040 SEVSLGNTDLHSETE
+1040 CEVSLGNTDLHSETE

-1064 VILSNAIVCQVDT
+1064 VILSNAIVHQVDT
-1077 VVLEENSKAE
+1077 VVLEENSRAE

-1132 RPQEAFMAD
+1132 RSQEAFMAD

-1155 QVDAS
+1155 RVDAS

-1166 EFISPTQG
+1166 EFISQTQG

-1180 NTEST
+1180 YTEST

-1317 EETHSAPTEKSATEE
+1317 EETNSAPTEKSATEE

-1355 TTNIQTSQGAELSD
+1355 TTNIQTSQGTELSG
-1369 SKDNDRNI
+1369 SKDNDRNS
-1377 EENAEITGP
+1377 EENAEIRNTGP

-1405 GGQRPDTEGK
+1405 GGADTEGK

-1434 RCSKETTCQA
+1434 RCSKVTTCQA

-1451 ESQIAVS
+1451 EPQIAVS

-1482 TDIVHH
+1482 TDIVDH

-1530 VIMKTQKDTSIYHDF
+1530 VIMKTEKDTSIYHDL

-1566 SHAHASLISGI
+1566 SHAHASLISGT

-1717 NRPSSKNETE
+1717 NRPSSNNETE
-1727 SEETKEVI
+1727 SEETKKVI

-1743 NTEDFIAVCSEQYKY
+1743 NTEDFIVVCSEQYKY
-1758 SGTSSQVTE
+1758 SGTPSQVTE

-1784 FKEDGEISEDDIE
+1784 FKEDGEISEDDVE

-1833 RKWKDV
+1833 RKWKGV

-1859 EAATLNSLTE
+1859 QAATLNSLTE

-1905 IDNEVSRGEELVE
+1905 IDNEVSREEELVE
-1918 IRHTVVEYERDDE
+1918 IRHPGVEYERDDE
-1931 STSTDKQKMA
+1931 STSTDQQKMA

-1958 QEASMVVEKVGIEN
+1958 QEASMVVEKVDIEN

-2019 LAWDQSIP
+2019 
-2027 EDHLEQHKRKSE
+2027 
-2039 AEQFGNSS
+2039 
-2047 TLNHTQQSK
+2047 
-2056 TIQGDEITENSDP
+2056 
-2069 STSGKPR
+2069 
-2076 KMGSNK
+2076 
-2082 RSHKGRVHERDQK
+2082 ERDQK

-2113 EAKYGEEKDVHL
+2113 EAKYGEEKDIHL
-2125 TEISSLSSRKH
+2125 TDRKN
-2136 EDIEEENIVDQHT
+2136 EDIEEESKKTMKEINSSPEKNSTTEDFIAVCSEQNMHSGLSSQTTELGVTTNIQQSPSHSYPKEDDGNGEENV
-2149 NNEVH
+2149 EVKNAELQVQSQSKKKKKFRSTQGPQGGH
-2154 KTEKL
+2154 KRDNDGEERKWKNVEATEQT
-2159 VEIIEEHGQSV
+2159 EYD
-2170 EEDERGDESTSSDNQ
+2170 EEDRCSKETTNQALPSDE
-2185 TVPPVVTE
+2185 
-2193 IQNDVSSY
+2193 
-2201 LDSTQEVSIIVEGH
+2201 
-2215 DMKSTENRSQ
+2215 
-2225 VHDYATCGTVEL
+2225 
-2237 ISEVQDETNA
+2237 
-2247 HEFVS
+2247 
-2252 EQIGQLPCDKSISKD
+2252 SISKA

-2281 VESTCSLV
+2281 VKSTCSLV

-2298 ENVMTENL
+2298 ENVMIENL
-2306 ELSTSGKWR
+2306 ELSTSGKRR
-2315 KMGSTRRSHREPLHG
+2315 KMGSTRRSHREPLSG
-2330 GGLKE
+2330 CGLKE
-2335 SSEEINEKERESNEK
+2335 SSEEINEKERESDEK
-2350 DNEDNVH
+2350 DDEDMNG
-2357 LTERSD
+2357 EE
-2363 ISSRKKDLVEEES
+2363 KDLFHTETSNISITKNEVVEEES
-2376 EETKDQLKASPTED
+2376 DEIKEELEANPTEH

-2396 IAVCS
+2396 IEVGS
-2401 EQYMDSGLSSQTT
+2401 EQNMHCGLSPQSTQ
-2414 ELGLATNIKPSPV
+2414 LGLTTNIQPSPM
-2427 TEHSDSKEDDGGN
+2427 TEHSNSKDDGGN
-2440 SKENVEIKNTVL
+2440 SEENVEIKNTKL
-2452 HTQNQSKKKRK
+2452 HT
-2463 RGSTQRHQAG
+2463 
-2473 HRPDN
+2473 
-2478 EVEERR
+2478 
-2484 WKDVE
+2484 
-2489 STEEIEDVEEER
+2489 
-2501 RSKEAT
+2501 
-2507 NQTATSELLTEPQ
+2507 
-2520 SAVSE
+2520 
-2525 VSLGILG
+2525 
-2532 PPLEKEIIQ
+2532 
-2541 SNDETEGRGIID
+2541 
-2553 RPHVILTDTLL
+2553 
-2564 HHSNNEV
+2564 
-2571 RKVEELVEI
+2571 
-2580 IEEHEQSVVED
+2580 
-2591 ERGDESTSSETIP
+2591 
-2604 PVVTE
+2604 
-2609 IQNDVSTFHDFSQEA
+2609 
-2624 SIIVEGH
+2624 
-2631 DMESNENKSP
+2631 
-2641 SQAHLTPTCGTV
+2641 
-2653 ELISEAQDSLGNPV
+2653 
-2667 NTENTHELVSEQ
+2667 
-2679 IGQLPFV
+2679 
-2686 DSISN
+2686 
-2691 NQQDQPTNEDP
+2691 
-2702 ELEKVESTCSLV
+2702 
-2714 HVEEPKITQE
+2714 
-2724 NVMIENLELSTSEKQ
+2724 
-2739 RKMGSTRRSH
+2739 
-2749 REPLHGGSLKEST
+2749 
-2762 EEINEKER
+2762 
-2770 ESNEKDNEDNVH
+2770 
-2782 LTERLNVSS
+2782 
-2791 RKKDIVEE
+2791 
-2799 ESEEIKDELKA
+2799 
-2810 SPTED
+2810 
-2815 STTEDFI
+2815 
-2822 AVCSEQYMDSGLSSQ
+2822 
-2837 TTELGVSTNIQPSPS
+2837 
-2852 HSYPME
+2852 
-2858 DDGNGEENIEVK
+2858 
-2870 NAELQVQSQSKKKK
+2870 QSQSKKRRKFGS
-2884 KTRSTQRPQGG
+2884 TRRPQGG
-2895 HRRDNDGKERK
+2895 HKRDNDGEERK

-2929 NQAASSDLFAEPQ
+2929 NQAAPSDLLAEPQ

-2953 HPTLNKDTT
+2953 HPTLKKDTT
-2962 KSNDETTGCG
+2962 KSNDETAGCG
-2972 MIDISHVISTDI
+2972 MIDISHVISTDT
-2984 VVQHTDNEVH
+2984 VDQHTDNEVH

-3042 DSTQEVSIIVEGHDM
+3042 DSTQEVCIIVEGHDM

-3083 IKTNAH
+3083 KTNAH

-3113 ANEDPELEKVES
+3113 TNEDPELEKVES
-3125 TCSLIHTEQPKTTQ
+3125 TCSLVHKEQPKTTQ

-3144 ENLELSTSGKRKK
+3144 ENLELSTSGKRRK

-3193 EDDVHLTERSN
+3193 EDDVHLTERSD

-3218 EIKNELKASP
+3218 EIKDELKASP

-3236 FIAVCSEQDIDSGLS
+3236 FIAVCSEQYMDSGLS

-3276 EDGNGEEN
+3276 DDGNGEEN

-3299 KKKKFGSTR
+3299 KKKKFGSTW
-3308 RPQGRHRPVNEEER
+3308 RPQGRHRPDNEEEER
-3322 KRKEAT
+3322 KRKDVEAT

-3374 EIAESKDE
+3374 EMAESKDE

-3501 VNTENTHEFVSEQIG
+3501 VNTGNTHEFVSEQIG
-3516 QLPSDESIS
+3516 QLPSNEGIS

-3545 CSLIHIEEPKTTQE
+3545 CSLVHIEESKTTQE
-3559 NVMTENVELS
+3559 NVMIENVELS
-3569 TSGKRRKMGSTRRS
+3569 TSGKQRKMGSTRRS

-3630 SIRKNDVVEESE
+3630 SIRENDVVEESE

-3649 ASPTEDSTTEDF
+3649 ASPTEHSTTEDF
-3661 IEVCSEQ
+3661 IEACSEQ
-3668 DMHFGLSSQ
+3668 DMHFGLSPQ
-3677 TIELGLATNI
+3677 TTELRLATNL
-3687 QPSPVTEHSDSKDD
+3687 QTSPVTEHSDSKDD

-3725 RKFGSTQR
+3725 RKSGSTQR

-3738 RPDNEVEERRW
+3738 RPDNEVEKRRW

-3762 EERCSKEATNQAAT
+3762 KERRSKEATNQAGT

-3801 EMIESNDETGGCG
+3801 EMIETNDETGGCG

-3857 GDESTSSET
+3857 GDEFTLSDTM
-3866 IPPVVTEIENDVST
+3866 PPVVTEIENDVST
-3880 FHDFSQ
+3880 DHYFSQ

-3896 MESNENKSPSQAHLT
+3896 MRRNENRNPSQGHVTL
-3911 PTCGTVE
+3911 TCGTVE
-3918 LISEAQ
+3918 LISEVQ
-3924 DSLGNPVNTE
+3924 DRLGNPVNTE
-3934 NTHELVSEQ
+3934 NTHELLSEQIRQLPSDESTSKDQIDQPTNKAPELEKVESTCSLVHIEQPNTTQENVMIDNLELSTSGKRRKMGSTRRTHRAPVHGGDLKETIEGINGKERESGEKDDEDMYGVEKDVPLTERSSISSRKKDVVEEESEEIKDELKASPTEDSTTEDFIAVCSEQYMDSGLSSQTTELGVTTNIQPSPSHSYPMEDDWNGEENIEVKNAELHIQRQSKKKKKFRSTQRPQGGHRRDNDGEEKKWENVEATEQTEYDEEDRCSKENPNQAASSDLLAEPQCVVSEESLGILHPTLKEDTTKSNDETAGCGMIDISHVISTDIVVQHTDNEVHKTEKLVEIIEEHGQSVEEDERGDESTSSDNQTVPPVVTEIQNDVSSYLDSTQEVCIIVEGHDMKSTENRSQVHDYATCGTVELISEVQDKTNAHEFVSEQ
-3943 IGQLPFVDSISNN
+3943 IGQLPCDKSISKDHL
-3956 QQDQPTNEDPELE
+3956 DQPTNEDPELE

-3975 SLVHVE
+3975 SLVHTE
-3981 EPKITQEN
+3981 QPKTTQEN
-3989 VMIENLEL
+3989 VMTENLEL
-3997 STSEKRRKMG
+3997 STSGKRRKMG
-4007 STRRSHREPLHGG
+4007 STRRSHREPLRGG
-4020 SLKESTEEIN
+4020 GLTESSEEIN

-4049 RSNISSRKKDV
+4049 RSDISSRKNDV
-4060 VEEESEEIKNEL
+4060 VEEESEEIKDEL

-4091 QDIDSGLSSQT
+4091 QYMDSGLSSQT
-4102 TELGLTT
+4102 TELRLTT

-4124 EDGNGEENIEVK
+4124 DDGNGEENIEVK

-4154 TRRPQGRHRPV
+4154 TRRPQGRHRPD
-4165 NEEERKRKEATE
+4165 NEEEERKRKDVEATE

-4214 ILDPTLEKEI
+4214 ILDPTLEKEM

-4325 QVHVTPICGT
+4325 QVQVTPICGT
-4335 VELISEVQ
+4335 VELISEVH

-4368 DESISKDQLD
+4368 NEGISKDQLD
-4378 QPTNEDPELEKVKS
+4378 QPTNEDPELEKVES
-4392 TCSLIHI
+4392 TCSLVHI

-4407 NVMTENVELS
+4407 NVMIENVELS

-4475 SDKSIRKNDVVEESE
+4475 SDKSIRENDVVEESE

-4501 EDSTTEDFIEVCS
+4501 EHSTTEDFIEVCS

-4522 SSQTIEL
+4522 SPQTTEL
-4529 GLATN
+4529 RLATN
-4534 IQPSPVTEHSD
+4534 IQTSPVTEHSD

-4566 QNQSKEKRKFGS
+4566 QNQSKEKRKSGS

-4612 RCSKEATNQAATSE
+4612 RRSKEATNQAGTSE

-4647 KKEMIESNDETGG
+4647 KKEMIETNDETGG

-4686 EELMEIVE
+4686 EELMEIIE

-4707 ESTSSETIPPVV
+4707 EFTLSDTMPPVV
-4719 TEIENDVSTYHY
+4719 TEIENDVSTDHY

-4745 ERNEN
+4745 RRNEN
-4750 RSPSQVHVTLKCG
+4750 RSPSQGHVTLTCG
-4763 TVELISEVQDR
+4763 TVEPISEVQDR

-4807 QPTNKDPELEKVE
+4807 QPTNKAPELEKVE
-4820 STCSLVHI
+4820 LVHI

-4838 MIENLELSTS
+4838 IIDKLELSTS

-4861 RAPLHGGD
+4861 RAPVHGGD

-4887 HDEDMYGVEK
+4887 DDEDMYGVEK

-4916 EESEEIKDKLKASP
+4916 EESEEIKDELKASP

-4941 VCSEQYMDSGLFSQ
+4941 VCSEQYMDSGLSSQ
-4955 TTELGL
+4955 TTELGVTTNIQPSPSHSYPMEDDGNGEENIEVKNAELHIQRQSKKKKKFRSTQRPQGGHRRDNDGEEKKWENVEATEQTEYDEEDRCSKETPNQAASSDLLAEPQCVVSEESLGILHPTLKKDTTKSNDETAGCGMIDISHVISTDIVQHTDNEVHKTEKLVEIIEEHGQSVEEDERGDESTSSDNQTVPPVVTEIQNDVSSYLDSTQEVCIIVEGHDMKSTENRSQVHDYATCGTVEL
-4961 ITNIQRFPVSEHSD
+4961 ISEVQDKTNAHEFVSEQIGQLPCDKSISKDHLDQPTNEDPELEKVESTCSLVPTEQPKTTQENVMTENLELSTSGKRRKMGSTRRSHREPLRGGGLKESSEEINEKERESNEKDNEDDVHLTVVEEESEEIKDELKASPTEDSTTEDFIAVCSEQYMDSGLSSQTTELGVTTNIQRFPVSEHSD

-5034 RAEHDEEEKCSKEAN
+5034 RAEHDEEEQCSKEAN
-5049 SQAASSDFLTES
+5049 SQAASSNFLTEP

-5068 SLVILYPTLE
+5068 SLGILHPTLE

-5103 IVVQHT
+5103 IVVEHT

-5117 ELVEIFGEHRQSV
+5117 QLVEIVGEHRQSV

-5154 QNDTSKYHD
+5154 QNDTSTYHD

-5193 ELISEAQD
+5193 ELISEVQD
-5201 SLGFPVNTE
+5201 SLGIPVNTE

-5239 KDPELEKVKSTCSLI
+5239 EDPELEKVKSTCSLV
-5254 HIEEPK
+5254 HIELK

-5270 LELSTSGKRRKMGS
+5270 VELSTSGKRRKMGS

-5289 REPLRGCGLK
+5289 REPLHGCGLK

-5329 TETSNISIRKNEVV
+5329 TETSNISIRTNEVV

-5358 TEHSTTEDFIEV
+5358 TEHSTTKDFIEV
-5370 GSEQDMHC
+5370 GSVQDMHC

-5386 LGLTTNIQPSPMTE
+5386 LGLTTNKQPSPMTE

-5446 DNKGEERKWKDVEST
+5446 DNEGEEQKWKDVEST
-5461 EKIEDDE
+5461 EKIEDVEDE
-5468 EERHS
+5468 RCS
-5473 KETTHQAATSELL
+5473 IETTHQATTSELL
-5486 TEPQSAVSEVSLGIP
+5486 TEPQSAVSQMLLGIP
-5501 VPPLEKEMIE
+5501 EPPLEKEMIE
-5511 SNDETEGCGIIDRP
+5511 SNDETGGCGIIDKP

-5575 PQVIKEIQ
+5575 PHVIKEIQ
-5583 NDVSTYLDSFQEA
+5583 NDVSTCLDSFQEA

-5635 AIPVNPENAHEL
+5635 
-5647 VSEQI
+5647 
-5652 GQLPSD
+5652 G
-5658 ESTSKDQLDQ
+5658 
-5668 SSNEDPVLEKVK
+5668 
-5680 STCSLIHREETKIT
+5680 
-5694 QENVMTENVE
+5694 
-5704 LSTSGKQRKMGST
+5704 
-5717 RRSHKER
+5717 
-5724 LHGGDLKE
+5724 
-5732 TIEAINEKEREKDE
+5732 
-5746 KDDEDMYGEEKDLL
+5746 
-5760 HTETSNKSIRK
+5760 
-5771 NEVVEEES
+5771 
-5779 DEIKEELEASPTEH
+5779 
-5793 STNEDFI
+5793 
-5800 EVCSEQDMHCG
+5800 
-5811 LSPQSTQLGLTTNM
+5811 
-5825 QPSPMTEHLNSKDD
+5825 
-5839 GGNSKEN
+5839 
-5846 VEIINIKLHTQN
+5846 
-5858 QSEKKRKF
+5858 
-5866 GSTRRHQGGHRPDN
+5866 
-5880 EVEER
+5880 
-5885 RWKDVEST
+5885 
-5893 EEIEDV
+5893 
-5899 EEERCST
+5899 
-5906 ETTHQAATSELLTE
+5906 
-5920 PQSAVS
+5920 
-5926 EMLLGIPE
+5926 
-5934 PPLEKEMIE
+5934 
-5943 SNDETGGCGIIDRPH
+5943 
-5958 VILTDTLLHHSDNE
+5958 
-5972 IRKVEEL
+5972 
-5979 VEIIEEREQSVVE
+5979 
-5992 DEAGDESTSSNKQKI
+5992 
-6007 LQVIKEI
+6007 
-6014 QNDVSTYLDSFQEAS
+6014 
-6029 IIVKGYD
+6029 
-6036 MESHE
+6036 
-6041 NRSLSQV
+6041 
-6048 HVTPTCGTVELI
+6048 
-6060 SKVQDS
+6060 
-6066 LAIPV
+6066 IPV

-6110 VKSTCSLIHREE
+6110 VESTCSHVHIEE

-6156 LHGGDLK
+6156 LHGGNLK

-6176 GEKDDEDMY
+6176 GEKDGEDMY

-6191 YLKERSYIS
+6191 YLKEKSYIS

-6211 EEIKDKLKASPTE
+6211 EEIKHKLKASPTE

-6299 STRRPQGVQI
+6299 STRRPQGVQR
-6309 LDTEEEERR
+6309 LDTEEEER

-6373 SKEQTVDESAPITE
+6373 SKEQTVEESAPITE

-6460 MDPTSDEDITKEETK
+6460 MDPTSDEDITKEEMK

-6487 GFGRSVIIE
+6487 GFGRSIIIE
-6496 MIGQEHELQ
+6496 MKGQEHELQ

-6543 ISESSL
+6543 ISESLL
-6549 NKPLETHNNQHNILE
+6549 NKPLETHNNQQNILE

-6599 MGSTRKTPRNKHT
+6599 MGSTRKTPRDKHT

-6620 DTEQDTETQDT
+6620 DSEQDTETQDT

-6638 ERETTMLTAKV
+6638 ERETTMLKITEGEKRSVGITAKV
-6649 HAVPQVDENN
+6649 HAIPQVDENN

-6692 VLTDEL
+6692 VFTDVL

-6717 SDHEDTKASPSNE
+6717 SHHEDTKASPSNE
-6730 QNEKSVVNEADKST
+6730 QNEKSVLNEADKST
-6744 RTGLASFGDLRRSSL
+6744 RTGLASLGDLKRSSL

-6767 EIIDFERWDEQI
+6767 EMIDFERWDEQI

-6923 FMECSVATGE
+6923 FMECSAATGE